1 MKIYDII
8 SKKRDNKELTAR
20 EIDFFIEGYTKGI
33 IPDYQIA
40 ALLMAIFLNGMSKR
54 ETLNLTR
61 SMIYSG
67 EMMDL
72 SDIDGIKV
80 DKHSTGGVGDTTTL
94 VLGPMVAACDVPFV
108 KMSGRGLGHTGGTLD
123 KLESIENFQVELSM
137 EKLIRNTNEIN
148 ISLCSQTTNIAPADK
163 KLYALRDVTATVDN
177 ISLIASSIMSKKLAI
192 GSDAIILDVKV
203 GNGAF
208 MKNLNSALKLAKE
221 MVDIGTGYGRETVAF
236 ITDMDQPLGNAIGNA
251 LEIKE
256 AIQILKGQGP
266 EDLYRLCLK
275 LGSKLLLLAKRVQ
288 SQDEALSL
296 LKDTIDSNKAYEK
309 FLELIEYQGG
319 NISHI
324 ENPELL
330 PVAKYIVC
338 VKSDRKGVV
347 GSLNAEQVG
356 KVALNLGAGRAT
368 MNSNIDPAVGV
379 VLNKKIG
386 DEVDKDD
393 VLAYIHSNNMEKAM
407 IAKADMER
415 IYIIEDTYM
424 KSDKLIHALITKEG
438 TQLY

>member
-309 FLELIEYQGG
+309 FLELIE
-319 NISHI
+319 
-324 ENPELL
+324 
-330 PVAKYIVC
+330 
-338 VKSDRKGVV
+338 
-347 GSLNAEQVG
+347 
-356 KVALNLGAGRAT
+356 
-368 MNSNIDPAVGV
+368 
-379 VLNKKIG
+379 
-386 DEVDKDD
+386 
-393 VLAYIHSNNMEKAM
+393 
-407 IAKADMER
+407 
-415 IYIIEDTYM
+415 
-424 KSDKLIHALITKEG
+424 
-438 TQLY
+438 